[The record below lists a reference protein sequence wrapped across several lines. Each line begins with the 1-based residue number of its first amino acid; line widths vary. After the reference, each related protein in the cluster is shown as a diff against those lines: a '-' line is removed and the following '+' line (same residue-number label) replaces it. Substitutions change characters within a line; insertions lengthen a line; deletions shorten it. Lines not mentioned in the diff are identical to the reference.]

1 MKTKQISTKII
12 FAVICLVLIW
22 IVVFKTSFS
31 FSDIAFLSAERRV
44 NLIPFYYADD
54 VGRLHLRE
62 VILNILIFVPF
73 GLYLRMLSASPK
85 KSIIFGAA
93 FSLTL
98 ELCQLILAIG
108 SFDITDL
115 ITNTLGVI
123 LGICFYALLGF
134 VFKKRRTLDKI
145 VNILFGIGIIL
156 FLSMATVLFLAN
168 Y

>member
-1 MKTKQISTKII
+1 MKQKQIATKILFI
-12 FAVICLVLIW
+12 LYCLLIVW
-22 IVVFKTSFS
+22 IVIFKTSFS

-62 VILNILIFVPF
+62 VILNIIIFIPF
-73 GLYLRMLSASPK
+73 GLYLRMLDSSIK
-85 KSIIFGAA
+85 KAIITGAVT
-93 FSLTL
+93 SLTL
-98 ELCQLILAIG
+98 EVCQFILAIG

-123 LGICFYALLGF
+123 FGICFYALLGF
-134 VFKKRRTLDKI
+134 VFKKRRTADKV

-156 FLSMATVLFLAN
+156 FLSMAAVLFLAN
-168 Y
+168 N